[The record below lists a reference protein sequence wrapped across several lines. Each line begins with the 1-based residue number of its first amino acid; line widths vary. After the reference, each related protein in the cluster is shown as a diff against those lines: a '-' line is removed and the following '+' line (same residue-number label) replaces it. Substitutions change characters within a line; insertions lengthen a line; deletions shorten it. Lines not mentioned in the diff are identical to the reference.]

1 MKSAEISGTN
11 QLSAKLSKKVSTD
24 DLKGKVTVTDADGKA
39 VDVKSL
45 KADGTKVIITADK
58 DLDVRGKYTV
68 EIKAFGSQ
76 NAIAG
81 SVVRSRR
88 LRQEVRLQRR
98 GSGRDLHQE
107 ADRLQGV
114 GADRRQGR
122 AHHLQVRRPECEIDQ
137 TIDMTSESKGVWS
150 ATVKKLASG
159 TAYSYRL
166 TFADGTVNTSADPY
180 ATAAVANGERSV
192 VLSKKAMGKA
202 GKRMPAFGKT
212 TDAPS
217 PR

>member
-1 MKSAEISGTN
+1 MWAPTAAKVELITYKSA
-11 QLSAKLSKKVSTD
+11 D
-24 DLKGKVTVTDADGKA
+24 P
-39 VDVKSL
+39 
-45 KADGTKVIITADK
+45 
-58 DLDVRGKYTV
+58 
-68 EIKAFGSQ
+68 
-76 NAIAG
+76 NA
-81 SVVRSRR
+81 
-88 LRQEVRLQRR
+88 
-98 GSGRDLHQE
+98 
-107 ADRLQGV
+107 
-114 GADRRQGR
+114 
-122 AHHLQVRRPECEIDQ
+122 EIDQ

-202 GKRMPAFGKT
+202 GKRMPGLPARPPT
-212 TDAPS
+212 PPS